1 MEKKEATEKKNQKTI
16 DFLMEGTRTGKLAT
30 VQKGGHPHVAPI
42 WFVWTEGKI
51 IFCTGD
57 SSVKAKNM
65 RHNPQ
70 VSICVDD
77 ESPPYAFVII
87 QGTAKL
93 FDKHK
98 DLLKWNTIFGGRYM
112 GEKLAEVYGK
122 RNAVEGS
129 LLVEVTPTKMIS
141 EKDVTGF

>member
-1 MEKKEATEKKNQKTI
+1 MKKMNENEI
-16 DFLMEGTRTGKLAT
+16 VDFLMKGTRTGKLAT
-30 VQKGGHPHVAPI
+30 VLEDGCPHVAPI
-42 WFVWTEGKI
+42 WFVWNEGKI

-57 SSVKAKNM
+57 NSVKGKNM
-65 RHNPQ
+65 KRDPQ

-87 QGTAKL
+87 QGVVKL

-98 DLLKWNTIFGGRYM
+98 DLLKWNTVFGNRYM
-112 GEKLAEVYGK
+112 GKELAEVYGK

-141 EKDVTGF
+141 NKDVTGW

>member
-1 MEKKEATEKKNQKTI
+1 MKEMDENEII
-16 DFLMEGTRTGKLAT
+16 DFLMEGTRTGKLST
-30 VQKGGHPHVAPI
+30 VQKDGSPHVAPI
-42 WFVWTEGKI
+42 GFVWTEGKI
-51 IFCTGD
+51 IFGTGD

-65 RHNPQ
+65 RRNPQ

-87 QGTAKL
+87 QGTAK
-93 FDKHK
+93 FSDNQK
-98 DLLKWNTIFGGRYM
+98 DILKWNTILGGRYM

-122 RNAVEGS
+122 RNSVEGS

-141 EKDVTGF
+141 NKDVTGW

>member
-1 MEKKEATEKKNQKTI
+1 
-16 DFLMEGTRTGKLAT
+16 
-30 VQKGGHPHVAPI
+30 
-42 WFVWTEGKI
+42 
-51 IFCTGD
+51 
-57 SSVKAKNM
+57 M
-65 RHNPQ
+65 RRNPQ

-93 FDKHK
+93 NANHK
-98 DLLKWNTIFGGRYM
+98 DLLKWNTIFGRRYM
-112 GEKLAEVYGK
+112 GEELAEVYGK

-141 EKDVTGF
+141 NKDVTGW

>member
-1 MEKKEATEKKNQKTI
+1 MKEMDENEII
-16 DFLMEGTRTGKLAT
+16 DFLMEGTRTGKLST
-30 VQKGGHPHVAPI
+30 VREDGHPHKAPK
-42 WFVWTEGKI
+42 WYVWNEGKI
-51 IFCTGD
+51 IFCTMD
-57 SSVKAKNM
+57 SSVKAKNI

-87 QGTAKL
+87 QGTAK
-93 FDKHK
+93 FSDNQK
-98 DLLKWNTIFGGRYM
+98 DLLKWNTILGGRYM

-122 RNAVEGS
+122 RNTVEGS

-141 EKDVTGF
+141 EKDVAGW

>member
-1 MEKKEATEKKNQKTI
+1 MKEMDENEI
-16 DFLMEGTRTGKLAT
+16 VDFLMKGTKTGKLAT
-30 VQKGGHPHVAPI
+30 VLEDGRPHVAPI
-42 WFVWTEGKI
+42 WFVWNEGKI
-51 IFCTGD
+51 IFCTGE
-57 SSVKAKNM
+57 SSVKGKNM
-65 RHNPQ
+65 RRNPQ

-93 FDKHK
+93 NDNHK
-98 DLLKWNTIFGGRYM
+98 DLLKWNTILGGRYM
-112 GEKLAEVYGK
+112 GEKLAKVYGK

-141 EKDVTGF
+141 NKDVSGW

>member
-1 MEKKEATEKKNQKTI
+1 MKEMDENEI
-16 DFLMEGTRTGKLAT
+16 INFLMEGTRTGKLST
-30 VQKGGHPHVAPI
+30 VREDGHPHVAPI
-42 WFVWTEGKI
+42 WFVWNEGKI
-51 IFCTGD
+51 IFSTGD
-57 SSVKAKNM
+57 SSIKAKNI

-87 QGTAKL
+87 QGTAK
-93 FDKHK
+93 FSDNQK
-98 DLLKWNTIFGGRYM
+98 DLLKWNTVLGGRYM

-122 RNAVEGS
+122 RNSVEGS

-141 EKDVTGF
+141 DKDVAGW

>member
-1 MEKKEATEKKNQKTI
+1 MKEMDENEI
-16 DFLMEGTRTGKLAT
+16 INFLMEGTRTGKLST
-30 VQKGGHPHVAPI
+30 VREDGHPHVAPI
-42 WFVWTEGKI
+42 WFVWNEGKI
-51 IFCTGD
+51 IFSTGD
-57 SSVKAKNM
+57 SSIKAKNI

-87 QGTAKL
+87 QGTAK
-93 FDKHK
+93 FSGNQK
-98 DLLKWNTIFGGRYM
+98 DLLKWNTVLGGRYM

-122 RNAVEGS
+122 RNSVEGS

-141 EKDVTGF
+141 DKDVAGW

>member
-1 MEKKEATEKKNQKTI
+1 MKEMDENEII
-16 DFLMEGTRTGKLAT
+16 DILMKGTRTGKLST
-30 VQKGGHPHVAPI
+30 VREDGHPRVASI
-42 WFVWTEGKI
+42 WFVLNAGKI
-51 IFCTGD
+51 IFCTMD
-57 SSVKAKNM
+57 SSVKAKNI

-87 QGTAKL
+87 QGTAR
-93 FDKHK
+93 FSDNQK
-98 DLLKWNTIFGGRYM
+98 DLLKWNTILGGRYM

-122 RNAVEGS
+122 RNTVEGS

-141 EKDVTGF
+141 EKDVAGW

>member
-1 MEKKEATEKKNQKTI
+1 MKEMNKNEII
-16 DFLMEGTRTGKLAT
+16 DFLMEGTRTGKLST
-30 VQKGGHPHVAPI
+30 VQKDGRPHVAPI
-42 WFVWTEGKI
+42 WFVWNVGKI

-57 SSVKAKNM
+57 SSVKGKNM
-65 RHNPQ
+65 KRNPQ

-93 FDKHK
+93 YDNHK
-98 DLLKWNTIFGGRYM
+98 DLLKWNTILAGRYM
-112 GEKLAEVYGK
+112 GKELAEFYGK

-141 EKDVTGF
+141 NKDVTGW

>member
-1 MEKKEATEKKNQKTI
+1 MKEMDKNEII
-16 DFLMEGTRTGKLAT
+16 DFLMKGTRTGKLAT
-30 VQKGGHPHVAPI
+30 VREDDHPHVAPI
-42 WFVWTEGKI
+42 WFVWNEGKI

-57 SSVKAKNM
+57 SSVKAKNI

-70 VSICVDD
+70 VSICVDY

-98 DLLKWNTIFGGRYM
+98 DLLKWNTILGGRYM
-112 GEKLAEVYGK
+112 GKKLAEVYGK

-129 LLVEVTPTKMIS
+129 LLVEITPTKMIS
-141 EKDVTGF
+141 NKDVTGW

>member
-1 MEKKEATEKKNQKTI
+1 MKEMDENEI
-16 DFLMEGTRTGKLAT
+16 INFLMEGTRTGKLST
-30 VQKGGHPHVAPI
+30 VREDGHPHVAPI
-42 WFVWTEGKI
+42 WFVWNEGKI
-51 IFCTGD
+51 IFSTEY
-57 SSVKAKNM
+57 SSIKAKNI

-87 QGTAKL
+87 QGTAK
-93 FDKHK
+93 FSDNQK
-98 DLLKWNTIFGGRYM
+98 DLLKWNTVLGGRYM

-122 RNAVEGS
+122 RNSVEGS

-141 EKDVTGF
+141 DKDVAGW